1 MSCASD
7 TFQPDFFNNAAAIA
21 VVLLFT
27 KVVTHRSRKG
37 PPSGWAE
44 GLHVIAVTGAA
55 VAMGAAL
62 WATHE
67 WRTYRVL
74 DDAVW
79 SGLAAAGIALS
90 IDILCE
96 DVSWKWLSRLVPRQR
111 TESKDEPK

>member
-1 MSCASD
+1 MSCPSD

-27 KVVTHRSRKG
+27 KVVAHRSRKG
-37 PPSGWAE
+37 PPSRWAE
-44 GLHVIAVTGAA
+44 GLHVIAVIGAA
-55 VAMGAAL
+55 VATGAAL

-67 WRTYRVL
+67 CSTYRVL

-79 SGLAAAGIALS
+79 GGLAAAGIALL

-96 DVSWKWLSRLVPRQR
+96 DVSWKRLSRLVPRQPIDS
-111 TESKDEPK
+111 TDEPS